1 MNSADKYLCIG
12 VDPGYKSSPTGIG
25 LVSEGA
31 VVGSF
36 SRYLA
41 GEYPGQR
48 IHSFRDLIESTIRD
62 VKKGM
67 YGPRD
72 IGLLVWEEP
81 HARFRTAFRC
91 LSYLEA
97 VLYLVCE
104 DLLVP
109 YVPVNN
115 KTIKAALC
123 ESGGAGKEGMMAA
136 AERLSGKTLINQD
149 EADAILCAF
158 YAEKVFTSREGMT
171 G

>member
-1 MNSADKYLCIG
+1 MNSMDKYLCIG
-12 VDPGYKSSPTGIG
+12 IDPGYKSSPTGIG

-36 SRYLA
+36 SRHLA
-41 GEYPGQR
+41 GKFPGER
-48 IHSFRDLIESTIRD
+48 IRSFRDLIESTIRD
-62 VKKGM
+62 VKRGV
-67 YGPRD
+67 YGPRN

-115 KTIKAALC
+115 KTIKEALC
-123 ESGGAGKEGMMAA
+123 ESGGVGKAGMLAA
-136 AERLSGKTLINQD
+136 AERLSGKVLTDQD

-158 YAEKVFTSREGMT
+158 YAEKVFTNSEGMT